1 MNARRS
7 AKRSSLMGRASEVL
21 LRRPARSLVAFLRY
35 LARKIVK
42 WTAILVLFVG
52 CLILLYRFVPPPF
65 TPLMLLRDAPIQKQ
79 WVSLG
84 EIDPAL
90 PRAVI
95 AAEDNLFCA
104 HWGFDFQ
111 SLQQAAQAFAS
122 GKRAGGG
129 STISMQTAKN
139 LFLWP
144 DRSLIRKVLEVPLT
158 LGIELT
164 WPKTRILEVYLNIAE
179 WAPGVYG
186 AEAASRFHFKKSAGA
201 LTKVEAARLAA
212 VLPNPQK
219 WSAGKPGT
227 YVRRRTEII
236 NRRVNQLGGLLDC
249 SKSSTPAQ

>member
-7 AKRSSLMGRASEVL
+7 AKRTSLMGRAREAL
-21 LRRPARSLVAFLRY
+21 LERPARSLAGLLKY
-35 LARKIVK
+35 LARKAFK
-42 WTAILVLFVG
+42 WTAILLVSVI

-79 WVSLG
+79 WVSLT
-84 EIDPAL
+84 EIAPAL

-95 AAEDNLFCA
+95 AAEDNLFCS

-122 GKRAGGG
+122 GERAGGG

-144 DRSLIRKVLEVPLT
+144 DRSLFRKLLEVPLT
-158 LGIELT
+158 LVIELS

-186 AEAASRFHFKKSAGA
+186 AEAASRFHFNKSASS
-201 LTKVEAARLAA
+201 LTRVEAARLAA
-212 VLPNPQK
+212 VLPNPRK

-236 NRRVNQLGGLLDC
+236 NRRINQLGSLLNC
-249 SKSSTPAQ
+249 SKSSTAEK